1 MKRVVVISLS
11 VLILALC
18 LLACSSGPEAT
29 RLSVSF
35 SGGSRSI
42 VSSNEGFDADDYYWK
57 YAARKLLIEAEGQGT
72 DLSGQTPSYDEE
84 GAEFIHEDEPGLD
97 GKVDGFSEG
106 NWDFLLFGYRRSG
119 EEGNYTYS
127 LVYSGEKKAVS
138 LVKDAENMV
147 TVAIGPV
154 SDHGK
159 GSILIDVDHI
169 HFAPAEGMDEGSE
182 IEMSFTVKSVPDG
195 VEQIGEGGLFS
206 LEPGLYRVDVKF
218 TLNEYTFAHGAVI
231 ATVYSNQTTTVFGT
245 VDELQTFADIDIP
258 DAG

>member
-1 MKRVVVISLS
+1 MKRVVLLS
-11 VLILALC
+11 VSILILALC

-29 RLSVSF
+29 KLSVSF
-35 SGGSRSI
+35 SDGSRSI
-42 VSSNEGFDADDYYWK
+42 VALNEEFDAGNYYWK
-57 YAARKLLIEAEGQGT
+57 YAARKLLIEAEGQST

-147 TVAIGPV
+147 TVDIRPV

-159 GSILIDVDHI
+159 GSILVDVDHI

-206 LEPGLYRVDVKF
+206 LEPGLYRVDVEF